1 MTKKNVNPALAQ
13 LISFKMDVVCIHEGD
28 HNAYLRASVSR
39 DACFTSNNGI
49 QWKLQQMSDLK
60 AEIATLVEGE
70 GQEVVDV
77 NLAKKIDIFHRMED
91 ELVELQLRHDADLAV
106 YNKVTGEDWKS
117 TPKSVRAKNA
127 QAVLSAAKAIV
138 G

>member
-1 MTKKNVNPALAQ
+1 
-13 LISFKMDVVCIHEGD
+13 
-28 HNAYLRASVSR
+28 
-39 DACFTSNNGI
+39 
-49 QWKLQQMSDLK
+49 MSDIK